1 MHFSMKRVIVQKNGT
16 TGNGKLIFLAESL
29 EMFLHEANR
38 VLNMSS
44 TIVYTEKGGVVED
57 IRVIRDDEVLYL
69 SEGEP
74 FVDPKYAVATRPL
87 VNKCNADDSNMSH
100 DQNDWVSL
108 NVGGKRFTTTRSTL
122 IGREPSSMLARM
134 FSGNKYP
141 WCSAVDSEAAFLI
154 DRSPKYFEPILNYLR
169 HGQLIL
175 DADISP
181 RGVLEE
187 AKFYGLQSL
196 IHKLEVII
204 KDREPKPPPGDHTP
218 ITRREFVKM
227 LMMCPSRSELRC
239 QGVNFCGADLTRL
252 DLRFVNF
259 KLANLSGANL
269 SGADMSFCS
278 LERANLAG
286 AIMDGANLQGV
297 KMVLANLEGASLR
310 GCNFEDPCGAKTN
323 MEGVNM
329 KGVDLESSQMT
340 GVNLRVATLKNA
352 NLHNC
357 NLRGAVLAGTDL
369 ENCILSGCDL
379 QDANLRGAN
388 VKNASFEEMVNP
400 LHMSQ
405 SVR

>member
-1 MHFSMKRVIVQKNGT
+1 MKRVIVQKNGT
-16 TGNGKLIFLAESL
+16 TGNGKLIFLGDSL
-29 EMFLHEANR
+29 DMFLHEANR
-38 VLNMSS
+38 VLNMPG
-44 TIVYTEKGGVVED
+44 TTVYTAKGGVVED
-57 IRVIRDDEVLYL
+57 IRVIRDDEVLYI
-69 SEGEP
+69 SEGEA
-74 FVDPKYAVATRPL
+74 FVDPKYAVAMRPL
-87 VNKCNADDSNMSH
+87 ITKCNTDEASMSV
-100 DQNDWVSL
+100 DQNDWVAL

-134 FSGNKYP
+134 FTGNKYP

-154 DRSPKYFEPILNYLR
+154 DRSPRYFEPILNYLR
-169 HGQLIL
+169 HGQLII

-181 RGVLEE
+181 KGILEE
-187 AKFYGLQSL
+187 AKFFGLQSL
-196 IHKLEVII
+196 IQKLEKII
-204 KDREPKPPPGDHTP
+204 KEREPKPPPGDHTP
-218 ITRREFVKM
+218 ITRREFVKI
-227 LMMCPSRSELRC
+227 LLMCPSRSELRC